1 MRNEECASVPC
12 QRVDVELLPHDLV
25 CDVPLH
31 TYDAVQRCVIQS
43 VLRFLMEDLIEICLE
58 RYRRAML
65 QQHALVCTVEGQQ
78 LHEAQV
84 AQLIAA
90 TMAEE
95 CLSGVVQEFDSWYY
109 SPSCLATVVPYVWCA
124 RCSDAVETIA
134 LREAEP

>member
-1 MRNEECASVPC
+1 
-12 QRVDVELLPHDLV
+12 
-25 CDVPLH
+25 
-31 TYDAVQRCVIQS
+31 
-43 VLRFLMEDLIEICLE
+43 
-58 RYRRAML
+58 ML

-95 CLSGVVQEFDSWYY
+95 CLAAVVQEFDSWYVV
-109 SPSCLATVVPYVWCA
+109 PSCPSLLRVALTSVA

>member
-1 MRNEECASVPC
+1 
-12 QRVDVELLPHDLV
+12 
-25 CDVPLH
+25 
-31 TYDAVQRCVIQS
+31 
-43 VLRFLMEDLIEICLE
+43 
-58 RYRRAML
+58 ML

-78 LHEAQV
+78 LHEAQI

-95 CLSGVVQEFDSWYY
+95 CLSGVVQEFDSWCFNLLC
-109 SPSCLATVVPYVWCA
+109 STSHRMLMFYVY

>member
-1 MRNEECASVPC
+1 
-12 QRVDVELLPHDLV
+12 
-25 CDVPLH
+25 
-31 TYDAVQRCVIQS
+31 
-43 VLRFLMEDLIEICLE
+43 
-58 RYRRAML
+58 ML

-109 SPSCLATVVPYVWCA
+109 SPSSLATVVSYVWCA

>member
-1 MRNEECASVPC
+1 V
-12 QRVDVELLPHDLV
+12 
-25 CDVPLH
+25 
-31 TYDAVQRCVIQS
+31 QS
-43 VLRFLMEDLIEICLE
+43 VLRFLMEELMEICVE

-78 LHEAQV
+78 LHEAEV

-95 CLSGVVQEFDSWYY
+95 CLSGVVQEFDGWYC
-109 SPSCLATVVPYVWCA
+109 SPSALFVATVVPYVCCA